1 MKFTLLIILV
11 LAFSLTALGQ
21 TPKAPDGWRFPTTRD
36 MKSNWRTFRK
46 DIPTPYKAVAD
57 FNSDKLIDEVWIL
70 IPKNGTGH
78 GLFVF
83 LRQKDKSFRSIRLD
97 RAEDSSPQAMYVS
110 IAQPDVYETACG
122 KGYWECAAGEPAR
135 LNLKSK
141 AIHYAVYESATSI
154 YYWDK
159 QAGKFKNVAISD

>member
-1 MKFTLLIILV
+1 MRFHLLLMLILI
-11 LAFSLTALGQ
+11 FSSATFAQ
-21 TPKAPDGWRFPTTRD
+21 TPKAPDGWRFPTAKD
-36 MKSNWRTFRK
+36 MKSNWRTFRRA
-46 DIPTPYKAVAD
+46 IPMPYKAVAD

-70 IPKNGTGH
+70 IPKNGTGL

-83 LRQKDKSFRSIRLD
+83 LRQKDKSFRSIQLD
-97 RAEDSSPQAMYVS
+97 RAEDSSPQTMYVS
-110 IAQPDVYETACG
+110 VAQPDTYETACG

-159 QAGKFKNVAISD
+159 QAGKFKNIAISD

>member
-1 MKFTLLIILV
+1 MRFHLLLMLILT
-11 LAFSLTALGQ
+11 FSFATFAQ
-21 TPKAPDGWRFPTTRD
+21 TPKAPDGWRFPTAKD
-36 MKSNWRTFRK
+36 MKSNWQTFRR
-46 DIPTPYKAVAD
+46 DIPMPYKAIAD

-70 IPKNGTGH
+70 IPKNGMGL

-83 LRQKDKSFRSIRLD
+83 LRQKDKSFCRIQLD
-97 RAEDSSPQAMYVS
+97 RAEDSSPQTMYVS
-110 IAQPDVYETACG
+110 VAQPDTYETACG

-135 LNLKSK
+135 LNLKLK

-159 QAGKFKNVAISD
+159 QAKKFKNIAISD